1 MEVRIGKKQEI
12 KVGDLVDFNRDGD
25 YRLIC
30 MSVKGEYQLFDP
42 KTCTVTT
49 TTFPTLEKL
58 IKDHNLTLV
67 AKAEELGLVRL
78 IDIEDNNK

>member
-12 KVGDLVDFNRDGD
+12 KVGDLVDFNRDKD
-25 YRLIC
+25 YRLVC

-58 IKDHNLTLV
+58 IKDYNLTLV
-67 AKAEELGLVRL
+67 AKAYELGLVRL

>member
-25 YRLIC
+25 YRIIC
-30 MSVKGEYQLFDP
+30 MSIKGEYQLFDP

-49 TTFPTLEKL
+49 TAFPTLEKL

-67 AKAEELGLVRL
+67 AKAEELEL
-78 IDIEDNNK
+78 IRSKDNKDNE